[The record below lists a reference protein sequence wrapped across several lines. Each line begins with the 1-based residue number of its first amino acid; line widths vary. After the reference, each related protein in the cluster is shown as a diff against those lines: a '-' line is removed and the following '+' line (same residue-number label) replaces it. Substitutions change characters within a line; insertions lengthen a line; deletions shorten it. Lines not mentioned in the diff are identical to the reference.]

1 MLKFRTMLP
10 TAETELPKLVRLDE
24 LEEPMFKLEDDPRVT
39 RVGRLLRRLSLDELP
54 QLINVLR
61 GQMSI
66 VGPRPEQIELV
77 ERYRPEHRFR
87 LTVKPGM
94 TGPMQVNG
102 RGQLTFAERL
112 DLEVNYIENLSI
124 GRDVRILAETASAV
138 VRRNGAYQA

>member
-1 MLKFRTMLP
+1 
-10 TAETELPKLVRLDE
+10 
-24 LEEPMFKLEDDPRVT
+24 MFKLEDDPRVT

-138 VRRNGAYQA
+138 VRRNGAY